1 MTKIVQFD
9 FSHLYKSETVEVM
22 PGFSVTIREVP
33 HGEYVDMQ
41 KNMFGSFQVTT
52 DKRKMQQQ
60 LESMSMSPADFV
72 DGLHFLAIESWTL
85 KDASG
90 NDVPL
95 SVDAWKALPHR
106 ITEQIEE
113 VITRLNPTIDDDTKS

>member
-1 MTKIVQFD
+1 MTQFN
-9 FSHLYKSETVEVM
+9 FSHLYTTETVEL
-22 PGFSVTIREVP
+22 PEGFSVTVREVP

-41 KNMFGSFQVTT
+41 KSMFGSFQVTT

-60 LESMSMSPADFV
+60 LENMQMSPADFI

-85 KDASG
+85 KDADG

-95 SVDAWKALPHR
+95 SLEAWKALPHR
-106 ITEQIEE
+106 ITERIEE
-113 VITRLNPTIDDDTKS
+113 VITRLNPSIDDETKS